1 MADRQIFYDP
11 SGRRRKRFTLA
22 IAMFVLLNILTVAAL
37 FATIRVV
44 PAQEPLPVALEHG
57 VPQPPPKLSLLTR
70 TTRRF
75 NQAIRVLL
83 GTQPPTARQ
92 VGARKATAVAAAMS
106 KPLYVG
112 FYTPWDENSTTSL
125 QRHIGDL
132 DWLAPVWA
140 TVTGPNHQ
148 FNELPDRNGRAVVTS
163 APRRPLILPVVQNF
177 ANGQVDPGGI
187 RSLLADARA
196 RRHFLDQFEAFLVA
210 NHASGAVFD
219 FEELDPP
226 GQFNYLQLLREARAR
241 FLKRGWLVTVAV
253 PVAEQWNYRAFAT
266 VADKLFVMAYDEH
279 SNDGPPGPIASQQW
293 WASNVAAAVRQIPRG
308 KAIVTIGNYAYDWH
322 DNGGDPENV
331 EEAWVD
337 AADSQA
343 APVFDRVA
351 GNSTFA
357 YDDENG
363 HPHTVWV
370 LDAASAFNELTLLDR
385 AGLHEVALWRLGA
398 EDPGLWSIFGRNVRT
413 PRNASGLTQLA
424 AGDLNRPEGTN
435 VDIEGQGEILRIT
448 ALPTPGERKLTF
460 GPNGLLANVDFVQ
473 VPRGFTITRTGYR
486 PGLVALT
493 FDDGPDGRWTPRI
506 LDILK
511 TMHVPATFFIVGENA
526 LTERGLLERMIS
538 EGHEVGSHT
547 YTHPNLATVDQTRTL
562 FELNATQ
569 RLFQAF
575 TGRTLKLFRAPFFGD
590 AEPTTADEILPVWDA
605 QNRGYIS
612 VGLHVDSE
620 DWQRPGVPT
629 IVNNVLARILTAP
642 PNCDNN
648 SESQCSRNIVLLHD
662 SGGDRSQTLAA
673 LPIIINSLRSRGYRF
688 VPVSELAGLSP
699 EQAMPP
705 LSRSDHF
712 AAGVDLALF
721 ESLGFGIRALGFL
734 FALAITLGIARAL
747 VLTGLGLL
755 SAWKDMRRPRP
766 PIDPEVFVSVL
777 IPAFNEE
784 RVIERSVMH
793 VLSSE
798 NVQLE
803 VIVIDDGS
811 KDRTSEIIEK
821 AFADDPRVHLIKL
834 ENGGKARAL
843 NHGLA
848 LARSEIVIALDADTQ
863 FEPGTI
869 ARLARWFASDD
880 RLAAVAG
887 NAKVGNRINIV
898 TKWQALEYITAQNL
912 ERRALARLGAM
923 TVVPGAIGAWR
934 KQAILEVG
942 GYPPETLAE
951 DQDLTIAVQRK
962 DWNVAYDQGAVAWT
976 EAPQTLKQLAR
987 QRFRWAFGTIQ
998 CVWKHKRVIAD
1009 GWPRGLAFVGLPQT
1023 ITFQLLFALISPI
1036 IDLALVL
1043 NIFWTVSS
1051 IHEHGYT
1058 AVKGDLQHV
1067 ALFWILFAA
1076 IDLTAGLIAF
1086 ALERRENW
1094 RLMLWLIPQ
1103 RFGYRQVMYY
1113 VVIKAVVQA
1122 LRGPRVG
1129 WSSIARSGKVQV
1141 AAKKS

>member
-629 IVNNVLARILTAP
+629 IVNNVLARIQTAP

-898 TKWQALEYITAQNL
+898 TKWQALEYITSQNL

>member
-629 IVNNVLARILTAP
+629 IVNNVLARIQTAP